1 MKVDFCC
8 RVFFSYIIAK
18 ANFTVS
24 PSGVRRLRT
33 PSRTFSIADALPL
46 RRPLPLHPVPVA
58 RISRDVHP
66 SVRRKLVHHACCPS
80 RTAGFNLCSCR
91 CAPPPDPLGWLCGG
105 LRRSPVL
112 VRRRTARDSLNAS
125 RRARPRPPPDARE
138 LSSRARRLACTFGRP
153 CRGSLVHVMVVS
165 CHGE

>member
-24 PSGVRRLRT
+24 RSGASLLRTSNSNLHVATCLGLRRSCRLVPTSGVRISQFGLGC
-33 PSRTFSIADALPL
+33 
-46 RRPLPLHPVPVA
+46 LHRNKA
-58 RISRDVHP
+58 QHS
-66 SVRRKLVHHACCPS
+66 SCPS
-80 RTAGFNLCSCR
+80 PTRGLVGGSCR

-138 LSSRARRLACTFGRP
+138 LSSRARRFACTFGRP
-153 CRGSLVHVMVVS
+153 CRGSLVCVMVVS